1 MEWRV
6 QNLALQSTGFA
17 PTSGV
22 DPVISTSGNTLD
34 SVSTPS
40 PYEIAS
46 AVAAVISAIGGAIA
60 AVAAFRSA
68 ASARDATRQAEESER
83 RALLR
88 EVSTTAASIQAV
100 VLGVSSRGQ
109 ELLLEYR
116 TAEVFSGSAQNSALM
131 QLRESTEKLIEQ
143 ARSAVGDA
151 QLFSGGAKSLS
162 SAPFEDVERVRT
174 RLTETLSL
182 VQVIREELDRKYVDI
197 ASKNMQHRQVI
208 LQARN

>member
-1 MEWRV
+1 M
-6 QNLALQSTGFA
+6 
-17 PTSGV
+17 
-22 DPVISTSGNTLD
+22 
-34 SVSTPS
+34 STPS

-46 AVAAVISAIGGAIA
+46 AVAAIISAIGGAFA
-60 AVAAFRSA
+60 AIAAFRSA
-68 ASARDATRQAEESER
+68 ASARDATRQAEDSER

-88 EVSTTAASIQAV
+88 EVSTAAASIQAV

-116 TAEVFSGSAQNSALM
+116 SAEVFSGSAENSALL
-131 QLRESTEKLIEQ
+131 QLRKSTESLIEK
-143 ARSAVGDA
+143 ARSFVEDA

-162 SAPFEDVERVRT
+162 DAPISEVERVRT

-182 VQVIREELDRKYVDI
+182 VQVIREEFDRKYLDM

-208 LQARN
+208 LQAQKP